1 MIIERIKE
9 LGGHFSFYLSTGITW
24 LLGNHIHLHSMD
36 FKESLDYIGTI
47 FSSLGMIIGF
57 IYSSCLLYVFVR
69 DKIINK

>member
-57 IYSSCLLYVFVR
+57 I
-69 DKIINK
+69 